1 MYIVFEEHQ
10 YAAEDVKVALHG
22 ISELQDINKNVSVSY
37 VGYYYEPAIPDCV
50 FILPKVLLN
59 EEDKLVIGPGQ
70 TIDPKDII
78 TPEGQQK
85 YLTQEYRKFLYEFA
99 VWIYRTIAVYHEYN
113 PNSQAIYYRRLPRSG
128 KGMRHQANT
137 YLDIILSLIQFNQ
150 ENQDFFLYTVKNIH
164 SGHNKINWTR
174 TISHIDAI
182 IQNKKPLYL
191 NPVNQKRRINF
202 DEELFIIFFS
212 ILDFINRKYGFKT
225 PINMQYE
232 LLTQAQF
239 ATYYNGYGKTRL
251 KEIRYKYFSDKAV
264 LLWELCYAFFDNSYL
279 LAVNTENK
287 EYLLAKKY
295 NIIFEAI
302 IDELVGTSHDAIPLG
317 LADQDDGKLV
327 DHLYTDLALTS
338 SQNREVYYIG
348 DSKYYKMSTALGKPS
363 VSKQYTYARNVIQ
376 WNIDLWKNN
385 EEGMRLQNETEER
398 FRKVRLRPE
407 SPNEGYDIIPNFFL
421 SAFVDDQLT
430 YDRGTDTDGNDLNIK
445 PRMEDN
451 NGHWEEKT
459 FISTQFDNRLFDRDT
474 LLLMHYDINFLFV
487 VRMYARNKESEKAQ
501 WKSHVRAIFR
511 NKIRE
516 VLASKFQFYAIA
528 PKPTTFAKGYIDE
541 NLKKLIGKV
550 FSPFEDEDVFV
561 LALDNSEKEKAHNES
576 LLGELKKHF
585 FVTKD
590 NDYKLGTDPTEKLK
604 TMGYTEGMKKPT
616 QKKEEL
622 MIVFS
627 IDKKAN
633 TDPNV
638 LLEGNAQEFLSGY
651 KPNLKQDFSR
661 INYLAPYDG
670 IQIKGAYKIES
681 MELCSIIVDGLPSVR
696 LHFTLKNYRPFK
708 QPVPYG
714 LRQVASAGHSITPGE
729 LAHILGDNT
738 PYKTFDFILDKEDR
752 NQ

>member
-1 MYIVFEEHQ
+1 MYIIFEEHQ

-59 EEDKLVIGPGQ
+59 DKNQLVVGPNL
-70 TIDPKDII
+70 TIDPKEII

-99 VWIYRTIAVYHEYN
+99 VWIYRTIAVYHQHK
-113 PNSQAIYYRRLPRSG
+113 PDSQAIYYRRLPRSG

-174 TISHIDAI
+174 TLSHSETFL
-182 IQNKKPLYL
+182 QNGTPIYL
-191 NPVNQKRRINF
+191 DPVNRKRQINF
-202 DEELFIIFFS
+202 DEELFVIFFS
-212 ILDFINRKYGFKT
+212 ILDYVNREYGFRA

-232 LLTQAQF
+232 LLTPSQF
-239 ATYYNGYGKTRL
+239 ETYRKGYGKTRL

-264 LLWELCYAFFDNSYL
+264 MLWELCYAFFDNTYL

-295 NIIFEAI
+295 NIIFEAM
-302 IDELVGTSHDAIPLG
+302 IDELIGTSHDKIPPG
-317 LADQDDGKLV
+317 LADQDDGKQV
-327 DHLYTDLALTS
+327 DHMYTDLALTS

-376 WNIDLWKNN
+376 WNIDLWKDN
-385 EEGMRLQNETEER
+385 EEGRRMKNETDKR
-398 FRKVRLRPE
+398 FKDIRLRPD

-421 SAFVDDQLT
+421 SAFVDDQPT
-430 YDRGTDTDGNDLNIK
+430 YDRGTDTEGNDLNVK
-445 PRMEDN
+445 PREEIN
-451 NGHWEEKT
+451 PKTGQLEEKT
-459 FISTQFDNRLFDRDT
+459 YISTQFDNRLFDRDT
-474 LLLMHYDINFLFV
+474 LLLMYYDINFLFV

-501 WKSHVRAIFR
+501 WKAHVRTIFR
-511 NKIRE
+511 KKIQE
-516 VLASKFQFYAIA
+516 VLASKFQFYAFA
-528 PKPTTFAKGYIDE
+528 PKPSTYAKGYMDK

-550 FSPFEDEDVFV
+550 FSPFANDEVFV
-561 LALDNSEKEKAHNES
+561 LALENTENEQERQENEA
-576 LLGELKKHF
+576 LLFELKKYF
-585 FVTKD
+585 FVTEKD
-590 NDYKLGTDPTEKLK
+590 GYKLGEDPTQLLTE
-604 TMGYTEGMKKPT
+604 MGYTHGMKEAQ

-627 IDKKAN
+627 IDKKVNDLEA
-633 TDPNV
+633 
-638 LLEGNAQEFLSGY
+638 LLEGTAQEFLSGY
-651 KPNLKQDFSR
+651 KPNLMQDFSR
-661 INYLAPYDG
+661 IKYLAPFDN
-670 IQIKGAYKIES
+670 KPLLGAYKIEAVTLANVKDD
-681 MELCSIIVDGLPSVR
+681 ENPVR
-696 LHFTLKNYRPFK
+696 LLFKLGKYHRFK
-708 QPVPYG
+708 QPVGYMLP
-714 LRQVASAGHSITPGE
+714 RVAAAGHARSPE
-729 LAHILGDNT
+729 DLAQLIGDNT
-738 PYKTFDFILDKEDR
+738 PYQTFGFLFDKME
-752 NQ
+752 